1 MKQFV
6 NQKGKVVKFGDV
18 VHYHENITKEGYVSF
33 LDVHTTF
40 TPQNLEML
48 KMIGAV
54 KEVDVTTKTL
64 EDYERKFRT
73 ITNIGDEGFR
83 TFKAL
88 FPAQYLSTM
97 ITLIH
102 DEIND
107 SSNSTPKGYIFDIS
121 NGCMVPITIT
131 KSNPA
136 NYINVFNS
144 DEAKDLCLEIIKPIL
159 KVMY

>member
-18 VHYHENITKEGYVSF
+18 VHYHDNVTKEGFVSF
-33 LDVHTTF
+33 IDIHTTF

-48 KMIGAV
+48 KAIGAV
-54 KEVDVTTKTL
+54 KEVDVNQKTL
-64 EDYERKFRT
+64 EDYEKKFIA

-83 TFKAL
+83 KFKVL
-88 FPAQYLSTM
+88 FPAQYLSAM

-121 NGCMVPITIT
+121 KGCMVPITVT
-131 KSNPA
+131 KATPV
-136 NYINVFNS
+136 NYINIFNS
-144 DEAKDLCLEIIKPIL
+144 NEAKDLCLEIIKPIL